1 MDVAQAKALLDK
13 YIDTLVANK
22 AAERRI
28 RNTRWIIGHILQKC
42 EDLQIGEVNPKVL
55 RMVTL
60 HYMGVD
66 ISDPSK
72 SYGQGMVRAA
82 VARYWSF
89 CNTGEATSPSVL
101 YPLGA
106 PDRFREVFCSF
117 CDFLDTRDYA
127 ISTKRTQKEI
137 AMAALRFFEQEG
149 IEDLGQLEPEDYRRF
164 VTAKFSKLKASRA
177 QDSCKCKV
185 FFDWL
190 NAAGI
195 VGFSSYDAFPYGF
208 GRQTKGKHIS
218 SHYSADEIRAT
229 FAAVDRS
236 TRKGKR
242 DYLVLCL
249 TGLLGMRI
257 GDVVDLRLGD
267 IDWATGKISK
277 AQCKTGRVLTLPL
290 IEPVEEA
297 LRDYL
302 DNGRPECTDDH
313 VIIRLTAP
321 YTGYVSVGTF
331 TAMVTEHMLNAGVDI
346 SGRHH
351 GTHCLRHSTAG
362 GLLTEGAS
370 VPEVS
375 EILGHSSSQ
384 STKHYLALDAQRMRL
399 LGLEV
404 PDVRR

>member
-1 MDVAQAKALLDK
+1 MDVAQAKAMLDK
-13 YIDTLVANK
+13 YIDTLAANK
-22 AAERRI
+22 AAERMI
-28 RNTRWIIGHILQKC
+28 CNTRWIIGHILQKC
-42 EDLQIGEVNPKVL
+42 EDLEIEEVNPKAL

-106 PDRFREVFCSF
+106 PERFREIFCDF
-117 CDFLDTRDYA
+117 CDFLDTRDYT
-127 ISTKRTQKEI
+127 ISTKRSHKEI

-149 IEDLGQLEPEDYRRF
+149 FEDLRRLEPEDYRRF
-164 VTAKFSKLKASRA
+164 VTARYGDLKPSRA
-177 QDSCKCKV
+177 RDASKSKV

-190 NAAGI
+190 NGI
-195 VGFSSYDAFPYGF
+195 GVVSFSSYDAFPYGF
-208 GRQTKGKHIS
+208 GRQTKGKHIA
-218 SHYSADEIRAT
+218 SHYSVEEIRAV

-236 TRKGKR
+236 TSKGKR
-242 DYLVLCL
+242 DYLVMCL

-267 IDWATGKISK
+267 IDWATGRISK
-277 AQCKTGRVLTLPL
+277 AQCKTGRTLSLPL

-297 LRDYL
+297 LKDYL
-302 DNGRPECTDDH
+302 DNGRPECADDH
-313 VIIRLTAP
+313 VIVRLLAP
-321 YTGYVSVGTF
+321 YTGYTSVGVF
-331 TAMVTEHMLNAGVDI
+331 TNMVTEYMVNAGIDI

-375 EILGHSSSQ
+375 EILGHSSTR
-384 STKHYLALDAQRMRL
+384 STKHYLALDAQRMRV

-404 PDVRR
+404 PDVMR